1 MSSPC
6 LKKIRCL
13 HFFRQKLSA
22 ASRLPLGGRL
32 LAKQGDEGQP
42 NKNQAFSRQKA
53 ALYSTRVPGF
63 PVGEAVGF
71 CRLKR
76 SLHVFP
82 LPEKKFGKLHFFGS
96 ILRLPLASSCLRTIR
111 QKLSAA
117 SRLPLASSCLRTM
130 RQKLSA
136 LFQGFPSGGGS
147 LQSKVV
153 RGCSI
158 FQRGC
163 SIFHRLLAFPF
174 VNPCRVA
181 A

>member
-1 MSSPC
+1 MP
-6 LKKIRCL
+6 LRG
-13 HFFRQKLSA
+13 F
-22 ASRLPLGGRL
+22 PLGGSSLQSKVMR
-32 LAKQGDEGQP
+32 GSRTTFRH
-42 NKNQAFSRQKA
+42 FSQQA

-76 SLHVFP
+76 SLHAFP
-82 LPEKKFGKLHFFGS
+82 LPEKKFGAFIFFGKNVKPC
-96 ILRLPLASSCLRTIR
+96 LVPRLPLASSCLRTI
-111 QKLSAA
+111 
-117 SRLPLASSCLRTM
+117 

-158 FQRGC
+158 FQRSC

-174 VNPCRVA
+174 VNPCRIAVRQSRQAEWRTIASRERSKSAYTVRSLLRVA
-181 A
+181 VQ

>member
-32 LAKQGDEGQP
+32 LAKQGGEGQP
-42 NKNQAFSRQKA
+42 NNNQAFSRQKA
-53 ALYSTRVPGF
+53 SLYSTRVPGF

-82 LPEKKFGKLHFFGS
+82 LSEKNSEPSFFFVKNCQP
-96 ILRLPLASSCLRTIR
+96 LR
-111 QKLSAA
+111 
-117 SRLPLASSCLRTM
+117 
-130 RQKLSA
+130 
-136 LFQGFPSGGGS
+136 GFPSGGGS

-174 VNPCRVA
+174 VNPCRIAVRQSRQVEWHKISA
-181 A
+181 PCFPLRV